1 VLPAVTEPLR
11 HEWGLTDTQI
21 GWLGTAFTLLYA
33 VVGLPLGR
41 LADQRRRTR
50 LLALGVALWSA
61 LTFASGLCRNFV
73 SLFAARLGVGVGE
86 AACAPTAASLI
97 GDLFPPLERARAM
110 SVFMLGLPAGL
121 ALSYVVSGAIAQ
133 HFGWRYAFFVAGMPG
148 LFLAMLIWRAREPA
162 RGWAEAVPVGAA
174 RRPGSPYIVVL
185 GLPTMWIVIVSGA
198 LHNFNLYG
206 ISAFLPALLTR
217 YHGESVQSA
226 GVFSGLIIGAMGA
239 VGMLAGGWLG
249 DAAMRRRAD
258 GRMLVAAASLLLSAP
273 VSWLALQQPAGA
285 AVAFA
290 ALLGIAWLLM
300 YVYYATV
307 YAAIQD
313 IIEPALRGTAMAVYF
328 LAMYL
333 LGASLGPLGTGWL
346 SDTMAR
352 RAAGS
357 LPVDEHFRALGLHS
371 AMYMVPVVAVI
382 LALVLFIGALTIRKD
397 IATLTNWMRR

>member
-1 VLPAVTEPLR
+1 MTLPSGIQDTADRRPPANARLILILLLCINTVNFFDRQVLPAVTEPLR

-273 VSWLALQQPAGA
+273 VSWLALQQPA
-285 AVAFA
+285 
-290 ALLGIAWLLM
+290 
-300 YVYYATV
+300 
-307 YAAIQD
+307 
-313 IIEPALRGTAMAVYF
+313 
-328 LAMYL
+328 
-333 LGASLGPLGTGWL
+333 
-346 SDTMAR
+346 
-352 RAAGS
+352 
-357 LPVDEHFRALGLHS
+357 
-371 AMYMVPVVAVI
+371 
-382 LALVLFIGALTIRKD
+382 
-397 IATLTNWMRR
+397 